1 MVTAMYPGRFDPVT
15 NGHVDI
21 VTRASHIFDQVIV
34 SVAESR
40 SALFTTE
47 ERVALFKEAVEH
59 LGNVQVRAHGGLTV
73 DTAKAEGA
81 SVLVRGL
88 RGYTDFSYELDMALM
103 NRNMSPAIESI
114 FLMTD
119 ARYFYFSASRARELA
134 GFGREISE
142 FVPPGV
148 SEALRQKFPD
158 AYAPK

>member
-21 VTRASHIFDQVIV
+21 VTRASHIFEHVIV

-40 SALFTTE
+40 SALFSTE
-47 ERVALFKEAVEH
+47 ERVALFGDAVKH
-59 LGNVQVRAHGGLTV
+59 LKNVQVRAHGGLTV
-73 DTAKAEGA
+73 ETAKAEGA
-81 SVLVRGL
+81 TVLVRGL

-103 NRNMSPAIESI
+103 NRNMAPTIESI

-134 GFGREISE
+134 GFGRDISE

-148 SEALRQKFPD
+148 SAALRKKFPD
-158 AYAPK
+158 AYAR